1 MNKARIA
8 VLAVAVAAGGA
19 AAWLASGSPPP
30 ADAPAPVIQ
39 AGPVIQAAPLIQ
51 TEEVL
56 VAGKELPMGTVIA
69 PEGDAVWQA
78 WPKSSSQAP
87 ELIRKSD
94 SPKVLEEI
102 AGSVTRS
109 AFLQG
114 EPLRRE
120 KLVKGPNSGYLSA
133 ILPSGFRAVSI
144 ATDPGGGSTAGGFI
158 LPNDRVDVI
167 RVFRDEDASKSRGV
181 DVFGSETV
189 LTNIRVLAIAENI
202 QEKKDGE
209 RFVKGQNAT
218 LELDPRQAE
227 AVIVAQRVSGGTLT
241 LALRSMLDANKP
253 PEALAKDGAVSIV
266 RFGVQ
271 SNYAGR

>member
-1 MNKARIA
+1 MKTARIA
-8 VLAVAVAAGGA
+8 VLGVAVTAGA
-19 AAWLASGSPPP
+19 AAFWLMNAPPP
-30 ADAPAPVIQ
+30 VVVTQ
-39 AGPVIQAAPLIQ
+39 AGPTIVHAPSLE
-51 TEEVL
+51 TEEIL
-56 VAGKELPMGTVIA
+56 TAAKELPMGTVLA
-69 PEGDAVWQA
+69 DADMAWQA
-78 WPKSSSQAP
+78 WPKSSALSP

-94 SPKVLEEI
+94 GANIVTDIK
-102 AGSVTRS
+102 GSVLR
-109 AFLQG
+109 APFLTG
-114 EPLRRE
+114 EPLRKE
-120 KLVKGPNSGYLSA
+120 KLVKGPNSGFLSA

-144 ATDPGGGSTAGGFI
+144 VTDPGGSSTAGGFI

-253 PEALAKDGAVSIV
+253 PEALTKDGAVSIV

>member
-1 MNKARIA
+1 MKTARIA
-8 VLAVAVAAGGA
+8 VLAIAIAAGGA
-19 AAWLASGSPPP
+19 AAWLASGPAPEAPP
-30 ADAPAPVIQ
+30 AQIVQ
-39 AGPVIQAAPLIQ
+39 AGPVIQAAPLVP

-69 PEGDAVWQA
+69 AEGDAVWQA

-94 SPKVLEEI
+94 SPKVMEEI
-102 AGSVTRS
+102 VGSVARTP
-109 AFLQG
+109 FLQG

-133 ILPSGFRAVSI
+133 ILPSGHRAVSI
-144 ATDPGGGSTAGGFI
+144 ATDPGGSSTAGGFI

-167 RVFRDEDASKSRGV
+167 RVFRDEEASKARGV
-181 DVFGSETV
+181 DIFGSETV
-189 LTNIRVLAIAENI
+189 LTNIRVLAIAEII
-202 QEKKDGE
+202 QEKKDGD

-227 AVIVAQRVSGGTLT
+227 AIIVAQRVSGGTLT

-253 PEALAKDGAVSIV
+253 PEVLSQSSTGVSIV

-271 SNYAGR
+271 SSFSGR